1 VNGLARVASRAALA
15 LVFFILGFMSLWAW
29 AVVDERLCAR
39 FPALCRA
46 TARTCT
52 EIDRCPMG
60 ALLVAKLIA
69 VYLGPPIVFMIVAFT
84 FSKKNR
90 KLLDWC
96 SLAVA
101 LVLAHGLAMLFVRL
115 AHV

>member
-1 VNGLARVASRAALA
+1 MNGLARVASRAALA

-29 AVVDERLCAR
+29 AVVDEWLCAR
-39 FPALCRA
+39 FPALCKA
-46 TARTCT
+46 TAGSCS
-52 EIDRCPMG
+52 EIDHCPMG
-60 ALLVAKLIA
+60 ALLVAKLVA
-69 VYLGPPIVFMIVAFT
+69 VYLGPPIVFMIVALT

-90 KLLDWC
+90 NALDWC

-101 LVLAHGLAMLFVRL
+101 LVLAHGLVMLFVRL